1 MKHLK
6 VQSKVELQDALLA
19 SQMDREDFVI
29 EVDSTIDANAAF
41 HR

>member
-6 VQSKVELQDALLA
+6 VQSKMELQDALLA
-19 SQMDREDFVI
+19 SQMDKEDFVI

>member
-6 VQSKVELQDALLA
+6 VQSKMELQDALLA
-19 SQMDREDFVI
+19 SQIDKEDFVI